1 MNVILWIL
9 QVLLAFVY
17 LAHGKIMLFPPP
29 EILAAMRQAMP
40 PELQYFI
47 GIAESLAAIAL
58 VVPGIARVATR
69 LVPAAAFGLALLMI
83 CATVFHTRRGEYS
96 SALTTVVLFVLCAF
110 VAYMRWKI
118 RPIPPRTAELPLTGE
133 GI

>member
-9 QVLLAFVY
+9 QVLLAVVY
-17 LAHGKIMLFPPP
+17 LMHGKIMLFPPP

-40 PELQYFI
+40 PGLQYFI
-47 GIAESLAAIAL
+47 GIAESLAAVAL

-83 CATVFHTRRGEYS
+83 CATVFHLRRGENS
-96 SALTTVVLFVLCAF
+96 SAMTTAGLFLLCAF

-118 RPIPPRTAELPLTGE
+118 QPIPAAHHHPSRLNP
-133 GI
+133 